1 MSVFIVA
8 KAHIDALVTAAA
20 HPESPS
26 NGPLHWYSTNA
37 QGEVIEHY
45 TINGHDRSR
54 CTKVGQMLWAANEA
68 SFNAR
73 YGANSHTDTDT
84 HANTYRYQPT
94 QLFDPVTILRAIDC
108 YEYQTEEAA
117 GWYTSEA
124 RAFCDALREKTIARL
139 PGYDTA
145 PWEITESMRNP

>member
-26 NGPLHWYSTNA
+26 NGPLHWYPTNA

-54 CTKVGQMLWAANEA
+54 CTEVGQMLWAANEA
-68 SFNAR
+68 SYTSR
-73 YGANSHTDTDT
+73 YSGPPIDPR
-84 HANTYRYQPT
+84 ANTYRYQPT
-94 QLFDPVTILRAIDC
+94 PLFEPVTILRAIEC
-108 YEYQTEEAA
+108 FEYQTIEMEDPDW
-117 GWYTSEA
+117 GTSEA
-124 RAFCDALREKTIARL
+124 RAFCHALRQKTIARL